1 MAATSDE
8 KLNQSLLRLVSGESV
23 SSGRLDVNFDPDLVR
38 LLRETKYFLLL
49 KCEVPESA
57 LLIFQSADQ
66 YRSQISSLDLICTIW
81 NKIQA
86 TILAV
91 EKPLVQQKL
100 EAVEV
105 ALKRGME
112 EMNWRRCVAL
122 GMGWGSAWRMK

>member
-122 GMGWGSAWRMK
+122 GRGWGSAWRMK